1 MAHQLTIGKDG
12 QAEMAY
18 VNQPAW
24 HGLGQKIEGK
34 ADSFTIMKS
43 AHLDWTVSKMDMVV
57 PSSIDVEGN
66 IIDEIKIPEKVAMI
80 RNDNKTVLGVVGSD
94 YSPIQNHEMVAFM
107 ESLVGVGDLEY
118 ETAASMFGGKK
129 VFVTAKAKDQVRING
144 TDDVSDSYIVLF
156 NSFDGSLALKAFMTS
171 VRCVCW
177 NTISAAFKGARNVYS
192 IRHCG
197 NIESRIK
204 EAQQVLNI
212 NAQYTLSFS
221 EIANKLAQKMVDS
234 KMVDQFLLD
243 CFAPK
248 KDEGEEAST
257 RAKNIMKAVKN
268 NFEND
273 PKNNMK
279 GISGTAWSLLNA
291 VTQFTDHEAVA
302 VKKNADMRMNSI
314 MFGTGATT
322 KQKAFDLVTAM

>member
-1 MAHQLTIGKDG
+1 MAHQITNTNGNY
-12 QAEMAY
+12 EMAY
-18 VNQPAW
+18 SGSKPW
-24 HGLGQKIEGK
+24 HNLGTQLENDVVAEDMIK
-34 ADSFTIMKS
+34 A
-43 AHLDWTVSKMDMVV
+43 AHLDWNVSKMDMVIPTFV
-57 PSSIDVEGN
+57 DAEGN
-66 IIDEIKIPEKVAMI
+66 IINQIKIPEKVAMI
-80 RNDNKTVLGVVGSD
+80 RNDTKAVLGVVGED
-94 YSPIQNHEMVAFM
+94 YSPIQNTETFAFF
-107 ESLVGVGDLEY
+107 ESLVGVGGLKY
-118 ETAASMFGGKK
+118 ETAGSLFGGKR
-129 VFVTAKAKDQVRING
+129 VFATAKSNQVMRIEG
-144 TDDVSDSYIVLF
+144 TDDVSENYIVVF
-156 NSFDGSLALKAFMTS
+156 NSHDGSLALKCFFS
-171 VRCVCW
+171 SIRVVCS
-177 NTISAAFKGARNVYS
+177 NTLNIAMRQAKNAVS

-197 NIESRIK
+197 NVESRIK
-204 EAQQVLNI
+204 EAQTILNI

-302 VKKNADMRMNSI
+302 VKKSADMRMNSI